1 MAPQPIKRVQ
11 VGDRSQLKVAEEV
24 DRLRGLGWRELRRE
38 ATELD
43 VPKDVVEGAK
53 EQDDI
58 RLAILEEKLRRQL

>member
-24 DRLRGLGWRELRRE
+24 DRLRGLGWRELRQE
-38 ATELD
+38 ASELD
-43 VPKDVVEGAK
+43 LPGDVVEGAK